1 MKKIYSVLFALA
13 GLFTAGNVCAQ
24 TLTMVG
30 NELVFEGPWTPE
42 AINYELGKGEYD
54 GQKIISVNLL
64 NVTGLDGTAA
74 IVVSDNPNAM
84 IIANEGQIWAEANV
98 LIPVYATV
106 NGEKV
111 ITDYTCDNFV
121 LNDGYDWL
129 YEKPFYAKKCS
140 YEHICR
146 NEYNTICL
154 PFDLVLEQIEGPSD
168 FNNEFGLLSKMTEN
182 TIYFKP
188 ISLLPP
194 SASGVHFIP
203 AQTPMMCKV
212 NGHQDGEALISV
224 KYNGGGRVNAALNK
238 VFDEVAYNLVGQMK
252 RTTISE
258 NVNTYMYYIQ
268 DNCFWSYEK
277 YAPLSVEVPS
287 FRCLLVNNEIFN
299 GAKMINVATEE
310 AESTVINSVK
320 AETET
325 PAYNLMGVRVDEN
338 SKGFVIKNGKKA
350 FNK

>member
-30 NELVFEGPWTPE
+30 DELVFEGPWTPE

-121 LNDGYDWL
+121 LDDNYDWL
-129 YEKPFYAKKCS
+129 FDKSFYAKKCS
-140 YEHICR
+140 YKRYVR
-146 NEYNTICL
+146 NQYNTLCL
-154 PFDLVLEQIEGPSD
+154 PFDFTLEQLEPNDFDVKIEV
-168 FNNEFGLLSKMTEN
+168 LSKITQD
-182 TIYFKP
+182 TLYLTP
-188 ISLLPP
+188 ISSLP
-194 SASGVHFIP
+194 SSVSGGHFVP
-203 AQTPMMCKV
+203 AMTPIVCKV
-212 NGHQDGEALISV
+212 DFDGEE
-224 KYNGGGRVNAALNK
+224 GGFTIACNSGSRVNQSLNK
-238 VFDEVAYNLVGQMK
+238 VFDDVVYNLVGQMK
-252 RTTISE
+252 RTLISE
-258 NVNTYMYYIQ
+258 DVNADMYYIQ
-268 DNCFWSYEK
+268 DNCFWNLNNFDGMPV
-277 YAPLSVEVPS
+277 AVPA
-287 FRCLLVNNEIFN
+287 FRCLLANNAVFKGTNTI
-299 GAKMINVATEE
+299 KVAEEKDEE
-310 AESTVINSVK
+310 ATAINDVK